1 MHRRLLQ
8 GMGAAAHRGHRG
20 AGGGDGQMNG
30 GNRGGYRETRSPRY
44 METQRG
50 LKERKERLVN
60 LNTKQFG
67 EPSWGTADVLL
78 ARVGCTLTSGALKQA
93 RE

>member
-1 MHRRLLQ
+1 
-8 GMGAAAHRGHRG
+8 
-20 AGGGDGQMNG
+20 MNG
-30 GNRGGYRETRSPRY
+30 GNREGYRETRSLRY

-50 LKERKERLVN
+50 LKERKESLVN

-78 ARVGCTLTSGALKQA
+78 ARVGCTLASGALKQA